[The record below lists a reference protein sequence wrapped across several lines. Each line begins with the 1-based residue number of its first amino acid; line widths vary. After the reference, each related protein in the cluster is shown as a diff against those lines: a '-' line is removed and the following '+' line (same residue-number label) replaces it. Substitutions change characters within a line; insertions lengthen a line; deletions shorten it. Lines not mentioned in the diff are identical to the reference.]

1 MWERACATGRGTL
14 ADLARAL
21 TVSADE
27 LLGLKP
33 LAERQSA
40 KTAQLFKYLR
50 QVADLAPA
58 DQKAVLKLVEALHQK
73 RAVTRRS

>member
-1 MWERACATGRGTL
+1 L